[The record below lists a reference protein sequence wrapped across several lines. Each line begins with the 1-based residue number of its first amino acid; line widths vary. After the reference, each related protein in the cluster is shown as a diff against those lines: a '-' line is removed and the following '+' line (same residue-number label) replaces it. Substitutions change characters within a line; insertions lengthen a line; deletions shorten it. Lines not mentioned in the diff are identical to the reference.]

1 MGQEYDW
8 AVPAAPAEGRLDEAR
23 VRIASLH
30 QEIARLAGLLAE
42 TRQTD
47 AAWESRCDDIR
58 KKEAAL
64 REELAERDLRIV
76 TLADSARER
85 IRGLEDDLRQAQA
98 CMAKLSQA
106 FEPSP
111 APPAPPSAAPEAAL
125 AAPAPSADAP
135 LYTDMPSWEPG
146 LQLCWSR
153 VLDAIRRS
161 LSASYAHLR
170 KLSAAQLADAQRALL
185 KLAAGALAQGTD
197 SVTML
202 AELLD
207 ETGAAPAPGGLD
219 AAVAAALA
227 KWEPAL
233 RQRGIALS
241 RRVEGALPQALFQK
255 DSLRLALYQ
264 VLRNAFECMPQ
275 GGKLSVRIWRDG
287 VTGMSCVS
295 FADTGPGFSAEALG
309 ALPAPASSPKPGHL
323 GLGLAL
329 ASRILGRWGG
339 GLAAHNNENTGA
351 TVTLCLAPAVEGP
364 PTLQE
369 EPIE

>member
-8 AVPAAPAEGRLDEAR
+8 ETSAAPAEGRLDEAR
-23 VRIASLH
+23 VRIAALH
-30 QEIARLAGLLAE
+30 QEVARLAGLLAE

-47 AAWESRCDDIR
+47 AAWESRCEDIR

-64 REELAERDLRIV
+64 REEIAERDLRIV
-76 TLADSARER
+76 TLADSAQER

-111 APPAPPSAAPEAAL
+111 VPTAAAPEVAL

-135 LYTDMPSWEPG
+135 LYTEMPPWEPG

-153 VLDAIRRS
+153 VIDSIRRS

-207 ETGAAPAPGGLD
+207 ETGAAPAPGGLET
-219 AAVAAALA
+219 AVAAALA

-233 RQRGIALS
+233 RQRGITLS
-241 RRVEGALPQALFQK
+241 RRVEGAPSQALFQK

-287 VTGMSCVS
+287 ATGMSCVS
-295 FADTGPGFSAEALG
+295 FADSGPGFSAEALG
-309 ALPAPASSPKPGHL
+309 ALPAPASLPKPGHL

-339 GLAAHNNENTGA
+339 GLSARNNENTGA
-351 TVTLCLAPAVEGP
+351 TVTLSLAPAVEGA

-369 EPIE
+369 DPIE